1 MYHRILIPTDGSELA
16 EKAVSHGFDIAK
28 KFGSEVTLLRVV
40 APPAP
45 LVMEGVVISYPVE
58 EARREALAVVGEQ
71 FKKLEARA
79 KAEGVK
85 MATRTVENDQ
95 AWRAIVDAA
104 KDIDADLIVMASHGR
119 RGVSA
124 LVLGSET
131 HKVLTHSSTPVLVY
145 R

>member
-58 EARREALAVVGEQ
+58 EARREALAIVGEQ
-71 FKKLEARA
+71 FKKLEART

-85 MATRTVENDQ
+85 VATRTVENDQ

-131 HKVLTHSSTPVLVY
+131 QKVLTHSTTPVLVY